1 MKIILVIQAMIKT
14 IYLLIKYRSIEGAKR
29 HVEKETKTNATHA
42 PVARLLR

>member
-29 HVEKETKTNATHA
+29 HVEKETKTHVAYA
-42 PVARLLR
+42 PTKGL